1 MIGSEGRSV
10 IVSGVGRMGR
20 RHVLAAQMAGLRV
33 VGLHDTQQE
42 VLARAASELDLPAVV
57 VGESLAHV
65 LEATGSDIVIVSSTA
80 DAHFETC
87 REALEGSIRMI
98 LCEKPFV
105 RSVHQAETLR
115 DMAVQAGAILAVN
128 HQSRVTTRFA
138 ILSDLLNSGLF
149 GALDSMS
156 VVAGNIGLAMGASHY
171 IDFFRM
177 FTSSEVSSVRFLPD
191 AIHTEN
197 PRGGQFHDPAGRL
210 IVEMEN
216 GRRLFMD
223 FGANSGH
230 GLTSI
235 FSCQYGRLVIDDLSG
250 RARAS
255 LRYPEDR
262 SAPSTRYGMSSIEWE
277 LNIPIDDPIASTA
290 KLWRVILAGASF
302 PSADDGVAIIR
313 TLAAAERSGELDGRP
328 FNPKDQTL
336 NSAEFRWA

>member
-1 MIGSEGRSV
+1 
-10 IVSGVGRMGR
+10 
-20 RHVLAAQMAGLRV
+20 MAGLRI

-42 VLARAASELDLPAVV
+42 VLAQAASELDLPAVV
-57 VGESLAHV
+57 VGQSLACV
-65 LEATGSDIVIVSSTA
+65 LEEAGPDIVVVSSTA

-87 REALEGSIRMI
+87 REALERSVRMI

-115 DMAVQAGAILAVN
+115 DMAVEAGAILAVN
-128 HQSRVTTRFA
+128 HQSRVTTRFT

-177 FTSSEVSSVRFLPD
+177 FTASEVSSVRFLPD
-191 AIHTEN
+191 AIHSEN
-197 PRGGQFHDPAGRL
+197 PRGGQFRDPAGRL

-216 GRRLFMD
+216 GCRLFMD
-223 FGANSGH
+223 LGANSGH
-230 GLTSI
+230 GMTSI

-255 LRYPEDR
+255 FRFPEDR
-262 SAPSTRYGMSSIEWE
+262 SAPSTRYGMQSIDWD

-290 KLWRVILAGASF
+290 RLWRAILAGASF
-302 PSADDGVAIIR
+302 PSANDGVAIVR
-313 TLAAAERSGELDGRP
+313 TLAAAESSGELEGRP
-328 FNPKDQTL
+328 LDPNDPTL
-336 NSAEFRWA
+336 NGAEFRWA